1 MESQDIKKQINYIF
15 DKQIILDEKFRVH
28 KELFNLTFDFTL
40 NDWRNIRTEKYWI
53 IRDQLD
59 YDEQKEHTLYYVKQY
74 IKNKIK

>member
-1 MESQDIKKQINYIF
+1 MINQDIKKQINYKF
-15 DKQIILDEKFRVH
+15 DQQILKDVKFRVH

-40 NDWRNIRTEKYWI
+40 NDWRNIRTEKYWT

-59 YDEQKEHTLYYVKQY
+59 YDQQKEHTLYYVKQY